1 MLEEKLGVK
10 KVKNY
15 YSKFA
20 KKMGLDDDLFDFLNG
35 ISNKVKGTEK
45 TTKMK
50 AKKVSIEEDVE

>member
-35 ISNKVKGTEK
+35 ISNKVKGIEK
-45 TTKMK
+45 KTKIN
-50 AKKVSIEEDVE
+50 AKKVNIKEDV